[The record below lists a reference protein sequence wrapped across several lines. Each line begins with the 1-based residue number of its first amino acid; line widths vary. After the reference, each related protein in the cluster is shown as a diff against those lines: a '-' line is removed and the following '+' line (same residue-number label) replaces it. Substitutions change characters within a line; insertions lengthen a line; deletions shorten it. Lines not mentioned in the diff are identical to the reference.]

1 MKVICIGRNYSE
13 HAKELNNPIPES
25 PVVFSKPETALLKDN
40 KAFYYPEFSKDIH
53 YEVEV
58 VIKINQTGKHIQEKF
73 AHKYFDEI
81 SIGLDLT
88 ARDIQNECK
97 EKGHPWERAK
107 AFDHSAV
114 IGTFVSK
121 KDYAN
126 LNDINFHL
134 NLNNKRVQVGNTAQ
148 MLFPIHKILSDVSK
162 FITLKKGDFIYTGT
176 PSGVG
181 PLKIGDHLE
190 AFIEDKKLLECKVC

>member
-13 HAKELNNPIPES
+13 HAKELGNTIPKKL
-25 PVVFSKPETALLKDN
+25 VVFSKPETALLKDN

-53 YEVEV
+53 YEVEIV
-58 VIKINQTGKHIQEKF
+58 VKINQTGKHIQEKF
-73 AHKYFDEI
+73 AHKYFDEL

-97 EKGHPWERAK
+97 EKGLPWERAK

-121 KDYAN
+121 KGYGDIN
-126 LNDINFHL
+126 NINFHL
-134 NLNNKRVQVGNTAQ
+134 TLNKNKVQIGNTSQ
-148 MLFPIHKILSDVSK
+148 MLFSIDKILSDVSK

-190 AFIEDKKLLECKVC
+190 AFIEDKKLMECRVC